1 MTPKQAFDH
10 LHTKFDLPDMGAE
23 TAKAWQTLE
32 AMVLSQQATNSAI
45 VSALQFLRDSVPS
58 AMESY
63 PQALSLISQ
72 LEERL
77 NNIVTSQCRTRC
89 MP

>member
-1 MTPKQAFDH
+1 M
-10 LHTKFDLPDMGAE
+10 
-23 TAKAWQTLE
+23 LE
-32 AMVLSQQATNSAI
+32 NELSS
-45 VSALQFLRDSVPS
+45 VSALVNAKGSSSEQLAWGRIKMFCEEALKPSHNNAIVAALKFLRDSVPS

-77 NNIVTSQCRTRC
+77 NNIVTSQ
-89 MP
+89 